1 MPVPA
6 PIMMVCAGNLCRSPF
21 AEGLMR
27 NRLQQAGVEAECY
40 SRGLIPMPG
49 RRAPDTAVRIAGEF
63 GVDLS
68 THISQTVLRP
78 DIERA
83 GLVLAME
90 PAQRQHL
97 IRMSP
102 SSTGKI
108 FILSQ
113 PAHGQAIP
121 DPVGQD
127 EDVFRA
133 VYDEISGYIDTWLQR
148 FGVA

>member
-1 MPVPA
+1 VPVPA

-27 NRLQQAGVEAECY
+27 KRLQQAGIEAECY

-49 RRAPDTAVRIAGEF
+49 RKASDTAVTIADEF

-68 THISQTVLRP
+68 THISQAVLRP

-83 GLVLAME
+83 ELVLVME

-102 SSTGKI
+102 ASTDKI
-108 FILSQ
+108 FLLSQ
-113 PAHGQAIP
+113 PADGRAIP
-121 DPVGQD
+121 DPVGQN

-133 VYDEISGYIDTWLQR
+133 VYDEISDHIDAWLQR
-148 FGVA
+148 FGIA